1 MGGDAMIRF
10 TCLCQN
16 RIEVDEDMAGGLFQ
30 CPRCGRLNDVPTLS
44 DLPHLADDGTYNVET
59 QRPRDDPLR
68 LAELSIVYSKGTR
81 DQDGD
86 EIDLRMSA
94 AELADPGADAQ
105 EAGGGD
111 AGPIPLKGESL
122 RPQPERRPAPRYD
135 PETGE
140 MIRPVELK
148 VDPDQP
154 LNPTAIPVARP
165 AISYASGDTVHRMTT
180 GRVAVDLLMPVN
192 VTVMGFIFIAHVVLQ
207 FTGTMTF
214 SGLWMVAFLPLMMAG
229 VIISHYGNVV
239 DEIGPQDRDELPRPL
254 RGCAL
259 IDDMWM
265 PFVNVLLALSI
276 CFLPAVFFA
285 VRLGA
290 GLPPVTR
297 WALTAVVALVGV
309 VFLPAVLLTSVAG
322 GTVVNL
328 RPDRLVGLMRA
339 AGSNYG
345 LAILG
350 SLLATLTYGFG
361 IFAADLAFIR
371 ALTGAKSPLPVWMHL
386 VGYPMLAVGIYFAHL
401 FCWQLGMLYREHHN
415 QFPWA
420 YQRHVRDPGR
430 ARNPTNR
437 GTVRDSIASAGPT
450 GANPPR
456 PRKDTKAKLRELRE
470 LDRKRRA
477 EQARA
482 RNAGAPTTH
491 R

>member
-1 MGGDAMIRF
+1 MIRF

-16 RIEVDEDMAGGLFQ
+16 RIEVEEEMAGGLLQ

-44 DLPHLADDGTYNVET
+44 DLPHLADDGTYNVDI
-59 QRPRDDPLR
+59 QRPKDDPLR
-68 LAELSIVYSKGTR
+68 LAELSIVYSKGTK

-94 AELADPGADAQ
+94 AELATPDANAQ
-105 EAGGGD
+105 EDGAGGND
-111 AGPIPLKGESL
+111 AGLIPLKGETL

-140 MIRPVELK
+140 MIRPVDLK
-148 VDPDQP
+148 PDPDHP
-154 LNPTAIPVARP
+154 LNSTAIPVARA

-192 VTVMGFIFIAHVVLQ
+192 VTVMGFIFIAHVLLQ
-207 FTGTMTF
+207 FTGTMTV
-214 SGLWMVAFLPLMMAG
+214 SGLWMVAFLPLLLAG
-229 VIISHYGNVV
+229 LIVSHYGNVV

-265 PFVNVLLALSI
+265 PFVNVFLSLSI
-276 CFLPAVFFA
+276 CFLPAAFFG
-285 VRLGA
+285 VRFGA
-290 GLPPVTR
+290 ALPPVLR
-297 WALTAVVALVGV
+297 WTLTAVIALVGV

-328 RPDRLVGLMRA
+328 RPDRLIGVMRA
-339 AGSNYG
+339 AGANYG

-361 IFAADLAFIR
+361 IVAADLAFIR
-371 ALTGAKSPLPVWMHL
+371 ALTGAKSPLPVWVHL

-401 FCWQLGMLYREHHN
+401 FCWQLGQLYREYHN
-415 QFPWA
+415 EFPWA
-420 YQRHVRDPGR
+420 YQRHVRDPDR
-430 ARNPTNR
+430 VRKPTPT
-437 GTVRDSIASAGPT
+437 GSIRDSMASAGPT

-470 LDRKRRA
+470 LDRRRRA
-477 EQARA
+477 EQARMSNDGVSVTKP
-482 RNAGAPTTH
+482 R
-491 R
+491 